1 MIVKVLS
8 TIIFSFKLGIACLA
22 ITQSFLSAK
31 RGQKYTYYLTGVLIF
46 FSIHTLGDLLIASGG
61 YQYFPNLVGLQ
72 LPIATF
78 IGPAFYFYAR
88 SMMTRSSVLHTKS
101 IALACIGP
109 LLGVIALLPFALG
122 LNPEQK
128 LALANPL
135 TRDPEL
141 FKFALLTCLLL
152 TLIFLITTL
161 IYLGA
166 TYRLQIKHRLQ
177 LMQRFSYI
185 EKESLDWLRS
195 ILLLWG
201 SVWILYTIEYILGF
215 MGIRWAGSGLVIPM
229 LNLILLLV
237 FAHLSLNQ
245 PLLADNQKSKDN
257 ETLSRTATLDIDRMS
272 RIAEKLRHAMQRERL
287 FCENELSL
295 NQLSSAIN
303 VSENHI
309 SETLSQHLGVNF
321 FSFINQY
328 RVEEAKKLLTNTSQ
342 SIIDISL
349 ESGFNSRST
358 FNSAFKKAEGVT
370 PTAYRKQ
377 SDNQNISE
385 IL

>member
-1 MIVKVLS
+1 MINSSRFGVGAREEGEL
-8 TIIFSFKLGIACLA
+8 I
-22 ITQSFLSAK
+22 
-31 RGQKYTYYLTGVLIF
+31 RG
-46 FSIHTLGDLLIASGG
+46 S
-61 YQYFPNLVGLQ
+61 
-72 LPIATF
+72 
-78 IGPAFYFYAR
+78 
-88 SMMTRSSVLHTKS
+88 
-101 IALACIGP
+101 
-109 LLGVIALLPFALG
+109 
-122 LNPEQK
+122 
-128 LALANPL
+128 LANPL

-141 FKFALLTCLLL
+141 FKFAFLTCLLL
-152 TLIFLITTL
+152 ILIFLITTL

-166 TYRLQIKHRLQ
+166 TYRLQIKHRFQ
-177 LMQRFSYI
+177 LMQRFSDI
-185 EKESLDWLRS
+185 EKESLDWLRL

-215 MGIRWAGSGLVIPM
+215 MGIRWEGSGLVIPM

-237 FAHLSLNQ
+237 FAYLSLNQ
-245 PLLADNQKSKDN
+245 PLLADNQKSEDH
-257 ETLSRTATLDIDRMS
+257 ETLSRTATLDIDRMI

-295 NQLSSAIN
+295 NQLSSTIN

-328 RVEEAKKLLTNTSQ
+328 RVEEAKKLLINTSQ

-358 FNSAFKKAEGVT
+358 FNLAFKKSEGVT

-377 SDNQNISE
+377 ADNQNISE